1 MMLFWIISATMILAA
16 LAMLAPTLLR
26 NRQSESMDRD
36 QQNVVIAR
44 ERLAELESE
53 KARGVLT
60 AEQFEQ
66 AKGELEQSLLRDLD
80 EHGQEAVQR
89 DSTVSGRLAIAAI
102 VLLVPALTFGLYAFL
117 GSPQMVVPV
126 DQRTAHATT
135 AGQGEMPSVEE
146 MLEVLVARLKETPED
161 SDGWFLLG
169 RTYMAMNEYAK
180 AAGAFEKLHQLVGEE
195 PVVLL
200 AWADAAAMNQ
210 QGDLSGRPAELVRRA
225 VVLAPDNQTALWL
238 GGMVEEQAGNHRLA
252 IDHWERLL
260 PQLQD
265 DPESL
270 ARINSLLATARERA
284 GMPATAEKGST
295 QVQTRPSAVADSSGI
310 RIRVALAAEFLGKVG
325 PEEVL
330 FIYAKALQGPKMP
343 LAAARHK
350 VKDLPLE
357 LTLDDSSAMLPAM
370 KLSNFEQVVV
380 GARISRSGDPIA
392 QSGDLK
398 GEVSPVEVGTA
409 VDIVIDSLVP

>member
-1 MMLFWIISATMILAA
+1 MMLFWIISAAMILAA

-26 NRQSESMDRD
+26 KRQSESMDRD

-53 KARGVLT
+53 KASGVLT

-80 EHGQEAVQR
+80 EHGQEVVQR
-89 DSTVSGRLAIAAI
+89 ESAASGRLAIAAI
-102 VLLVPALTFGLYAFL
+102 VLLVPAITLGLYAFL

-126 DQRTAHATT
+126 DQRTAHAA

-146 MLEVLVARLKETPED
+146 MLGVLVARLKETPED

-169 RTYMAMNEYAK
+169 RTYMAMNKYAK

-200 AWADAAAMNQ
+200 AWADAAAMSR
-210 QGDLSGRPAELVRRA
+210 QGDLSGRPAELIRRA
-225 VVLAPDNQTALWL
+225 VILAPDNQTALWL
-238 GGMVEEQAGNHRLA
+238 GGMVEEQAGNHQLA
-252 IDHWERLL
+252 IDYWERLL

-265 DPESL
+265 EPESL
-270 ARINSLLATARERA
+270 ARINSLLATARGQA
-284 GMPATAEKGST
+284 GMPAAAEKGAV
-295 QVQTRPSAVADSSGI
+295 QVQTPSSVSADSSGV
-310 RIRVALAAEFLGKVG
+310 RVRVALAAELLGKVG

-357 LTLDDSSAMLPAM
+357 LTLDDSSAMTPAM

-398 GEVSPVEVGTA
+398 GEVSPVGVGAA
-409 VDIVIDSLVP
+409 VDIVIDSRVP

>member
-1 MMLFWIISATMILAA
+1 MMLFWTISAAMILAA
-16 LAMLAPTLLR
+16 VGMLVPTLLR
-26 NRQSESMDRD
+26 NRQSESLDRD

-44 ERLAELESE
+44 ERLAELEAE
-53 KARGVLT
+53 KDRGVLT

-80 EHGQEAVQR
+80 EHGHEAAQR
-89 DSTVSGRLAIAAI
+89 ESAAPGRLAIAAI
-102 VLLVPALTFGLYAFL
+102 VLLVPAITVGLYAYL
-117 GSPQMVVPV
+117 GSPQLVVAV
-126 DQRTAHATT
+126 DQRVAHAA

-146 MLEVLVARLKETPED
+146 MLGALVARLKETPED

-169 RTYMAMNEYAK
+169 RTYMAMNDYAK
-180 AAGAFEKLHQLVGEE
+180 AASAFEKLHLLVGDE

-200 AWADAAAMNQ
+200 AWADAAAMSQ
-210 QGDLSGRPAELVRRA
+210 QGDLGGRPAELVRRA
-225 VVLAPDNQTALWL
+225 VALAPDDQTALWL
-238 GGMVEEQAGNHRLA
+238 AGMVEEQDGNHRQA

-270 ARINSLLATARERA
+270 ARINTLLATARERA
-284 GMPATAEKGST
+284 GLPAAAEKGAAK
-295 QVQTRPSAVADSSGI
+295 VQPRPSAIAESPGI
-310 RIRVALAAEFLGKVG
+310 RVRVALAAELLGKVG

-330 FIYAKALQGPKMP
+330 FIYARALQGPKMP

-357 LTLDDSSAMLPAM
+357 LTLDDSSAMMPAM

-398 GEVSPVEVGTA
+398 GEMSPVDVGAA
-409 VDIVIDSLVP
+409 VDIVIDSRVP

>member
-1 MMLFWIISATMILAA
+1 MMLFWIITAAMILAA

-26 NRQSESMDRD
+26 NRHSESMDRD

-80 EHGQEAVQR
+80 EHGHEAVQR
-89 DSTVSGRLAIAAI
+89 ESAASGRLAIAAI
-102 VLLVPALTFGLYAFL
+102 VLMVPAITLGLYAYL

-126 DQRTAHATT
+126 DQRTAHAAT
-135 AGQGEMPSVEE
+135 GQGEMPSVEE
-146 MLEVLVARLKETPED
+146 MLGVLVARLKETPED

-169 RTYMAMNEYAK
+169 RTYMAMNDYAK
-180 AAGAFEKLHQLVGEE
+180 AAGTFEKLHQLVGEE

-200 AWADAAAMNQ
+200 AWADAAAMSR
-210 QGDLSGRPAELVRRA
+210 QGDLSGRPTELVRRA

-265 DPESL
+265 EPESL
-270 ARINSLLATARERA
+270 ARINSLLTAAREQA
-284 GMPATAEKGST
+284 GAPAAAEKGST
-295 QVQTRPSAVADSSGI
+295 QVQTQPSAIADSSGI
-310 RIRVALAAEFLGKVG
+310 RVRVALAAELLGKVG

-357 LTLDDSSAMLPAM
+357 LTLDDSSAMMPAM

-398 GEVSPVEVGTA
+398 TEISPVDVGTA
-409 VDIVIDSLVP
+409 VDIVIDSRVP

>member
-1 MMLFWIISATMILAA
+1 MMLFWIISAAMILAA
-16 LAMLAPTLLR
+16 LAMLAPPLLR
-26 NRQSESMDRD
+26 NRRSESMDRD

-53 KARGVLT
+53 KARAVLT

-89 DSTVSGRLAIAAI
+89 ESAASGRLAIAAI
-102 VLLVPALTFGLYAFL
+102 VLLVPAITLGLYAFL

-126 DQRTAHATT
+126 DQRTAHAA

-169 RTYMAMNEYAK
+169 RTYMAMNKYAK

-200 AWADAAAMNQ
+200 AWADAAAMSR
-210 QGDLSGRPAELVRRA
+210 QGDLSGRPAELIRRA
-225 VVLAPDNQTALWL
+225 VILAPDNQTALWL
-238 GGMVEEQAGNHRLA
+238 GGMVEEQAGNHQLA
-252 IDHWERLL
+252 IDYWERLL

-270 ARINSLLATARERA
+270 ARINSLLAAAREQA
-284 GMPATAEKGST
+284 GMPAAAEKGAV
-295 QVQTRPSAVADSSGI
+295 QVQTPSSVSADSSGV
-310 RIRVALAAEFLGKVG
+310 RVRVALAAELLGKVG

-370 KLSNFEQVVV
+370 KLSNFEQVLV

-398 GEVSPVEVGTA
+398 GEVSPVEVGAA